1 MGFVLNCSG
10 RDNTLI
16 ARSKGFG
23 CTVPELEI
31 VLLDID
37 LEKVFTA
44 DRIFRKQLISFC
56 FNTPST
62 ILPSLTKRF
71 QHYGFM
77 APVPLLIIISWTALF
92 HLTDHSQLLSECWQ
106 MRRPVVRFGRGSVTG
121 KKAECLTECSRSVKE
136 TLYTGDLMHPLSVKL
151 S

>member
-1 MGFVLNCSG
+1 MGFVLNCSE

-44 DRIFRKQLISFC
+44 DPYIPK
-56 FNTPST
+56 
-62 ILPSLTKRF
+62 
-71 QHYGFM
+71 
-77 APVPLLIIISWTALF
+77 TAN
-92 HLTDHSQLLSECWQ
+92 QLL
-106 MRRPVVRFGRGSVTG
+106 F
-121 KKAECLTECSRSVKE
+121 
-136 TLYTGDLMHPLSVKL
+136 
-151 S
+151 

>member
-44 DRIFRKQLISFC
+44 DPYIPKSASVLIHHQQSY
-56 FNTPST
+56 
-62 ILPSLTKRF
+62 R
-71 QHYGFM
+71 
-77 APVPLLIIISWTALF
+77 A
-92 HLTDHSQLLSECWQ
+92 
-106 MRRPVVRFGRGSVTG
+106 
-121 KKAECLTECSRSVKE
+121 
-136 TLYTGDLMHPLSVKL
+136 
-151 S
+151 